1 MSGLPI
7 PPPARWMKT
16 AFSPP
21 RPRAGSGN
29 LTVSAGGRSVTI
41 PVTVS
46 GHIQELDSFETDAG
60 LSALASTATAA
71 VNVETSSDLVRY
83 GQRQRPG
90 GLQRL
95 RGRHCHGR
103 V

>member
-1 MSGLPI
+1 MDENGVF
-7 PPPARWMKT
+7 T
-16 AFSPP
+16 AAAQS
-21 RPRAGSGN
+21 GSGN

-83 GQRQRPG
+83 GQRSVRVTTTP
-90 GLQRL
+90 